1 MNMKQDSFY
10 DAIKQR
16 RSIYSISNEQVVSD
30 ERIEEVVKFAVKHTP
45 SAFNSQSGRVVILL
59 GEQHEKLWDLTEKT
73 LRNVVPADQDFAPT
87 EQKMN
92 GFRSGYGTI
101 LFFEDEEIVQGLQEK
116 FPLYEDKFP
125 LYSNHSTGMLQYV
138 IWTALE
144 IEGFGASL
152 QHYQPLI
159 DEEVKE
165 QWGIP
170 TQWTLHAQMPF
181 GKPTARP
188 SEKEFQPLDER
199 VKIFK

>member
-1 MNMKQDSFY
+1 MEMKQGSFY
-10 DAIKQR
+10 DAVKNR
-16 RSIYSISNEQVVSD
+16 RSIYSISNEEVVSD
-30 ERIEEVVKFAVKHTP
+30 ERIEEVIKFAVKHTP

-73 LRNVVPADQDFAPT
+73 LRGAVPADQDFTPT
-87 EQKMN
+87 KQKMN

-101 LFFEDEEIVQGLQEK
+101 LFFEDEDVVQDLQKK

-138 IWTALE
+138 VWTSLE
-144 IEGFGASL
+144 LEGFGASL

-159 DEEVKE
+159 DEKVKE

-181 GKPTARP
+181 GKPTAP
-188 SEKEFQPLDER
+188 PNEKEFQPLDKR